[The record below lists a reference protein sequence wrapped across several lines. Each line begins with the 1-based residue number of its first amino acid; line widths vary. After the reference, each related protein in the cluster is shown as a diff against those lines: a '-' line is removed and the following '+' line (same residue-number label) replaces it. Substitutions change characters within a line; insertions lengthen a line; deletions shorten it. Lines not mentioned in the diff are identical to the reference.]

1 MTIPAAA
8 KRVADLLKRHDLK
21 VVFAE
26 SCTGGLVSG
35 ALTRFPGIS
44 DHHCGGMVVYRNAT
58 KSAYLGIDSG
68 LLDDPGPVSADV
80 AEQLAWQ
87 VLLRTSEAN
96 VSAAVT
102 GHLGPDAPRQL
113 DGVVFFCVARRDA
126 SGEIFTKTRRLRY
139 PRGTTRLWRQR
150 QAVEGLLKL
159 LAMCLRKPD
168 ARSAMA

>member
-1 MTIPAAA
+1 MSIPAAA
-8 KRVADLLKRHDLK
+8 KRVAELLKQHDLK

-26 SCTGGLVSG
+26 SCTGGLASG

-58 KSAYLGIDSG
+58 KSAYLGIDSA
-68 LLDDPGPVSADV
+68 LLEDPGPVSAEV
-80 AEQLAWQ
+80 TEQLARQ
-87 VLLRTSEAN
+87 VLLRTSGAG

-102 GHLGPDAPRQL
+102 GHLGPQAPRQL
-113 DGVVFFCVARRDA
+113 DGVVYLCIARRLA
-126 SGEIFTKTRRLRY
+126 NGEIVVAKSQRIRY

-159 LAMCLRKPD
+159 LAMCLQTPV
-168 ARSAMA
+168 